1 MLNFKVNEVVQLEV
15 QGESDLSVTNYL
27 EDSYE
32 YDVEL
37 QRQHVRWDST
47 ANTFRLVSELSV
59 VLKNLADASKV
70 LVFEEVF
77 IGDSDDAF
85 EVILSARDISRHSLT
100 EYDFE
105 MLENTGKIIQL
116 NMYFSQESIAQL
128 Q

>member
-15 QGESDLSVTNYL
+15 QGESDLHVTNYL
-27 EDSYE
+27 EDSYA

-37 QRQHVRWDST
+37 QRQHVKWDST
-47 ANTFRLVSELSV
+47 GNTFRLVSELSV
-59 VLKNLADASKV
+59 VLTNLADASKV

-77 IGDSDDAF
+77 IGDSNDTF

-105 MLENTGKIIQL
+105 MLENIGKLIQL
-116 NMYFSQESIAQL
+116 NMYFSQESIVQV
-128 Q
+128 